1 MADARLTALRGLSEV
16 FGQGGYSNLVLE
28 SLMRKNELTG
38 QERAFCTALF
48 YGVVERRITL
58 DWVLGRYSRQPV
70 EKLSPAVRDIL
81 RMAVYQLLYMP
92 SIPERAAVNEAVK
105 ETRAMRV
112 SSASGYVNGV
122 LRAFLRDGKKIALPR
137 EPLAAL
143 SVQYAVPKA
152 LITLWRQGYGEE
164 TTRAILEGCQS
175 PAPLFIRVNSQ
186 KTTAEALME
195 KLAEENITAGKT
207 PVENALQLEGAG
219 DVTRLAAFRE
229 GLFHVQD
236 LSSQKCA
243 AALAVQPGHRVLDV
257 CSAPG
262 GKTFTLAERMED
274 TGSLLAMDLYPHRL
288 KLVEDGAARLGLR
301 CIQTKS
307 NDAQIYDK
315 SLGVFDRILCD
326 VVCSGYGVIRRK
338 PEIRYKDP
346 AEGVALP
353 QTQLAILTTSA
364 RYLAPGGRLVYS
376 TCTFSP
382 EENEQTVEAF
392 LQAHPEFSLS
402 GIHRL
407 YPHTSAG
414 EGQFAAVLH
423 RGGIGTARTEAP
435 NGRPVRE
442 WEAFCRDAM
451 AYAPRQVVRL
461 LPDGRVFLLPDRIP
475 PAMDRLRVLN
485 AGVLAGEIK
494 NGRFQPA
501 HALFLAYERTA
512 FQSAVELD
520 GAALSAYLAGE
531 AIPCA
536 VGGSGFAAV
545 CAQGYP
551 IGFGK
556 LTGGMLKN
564 HLPKGLRMR

>member
-1 MADARLTALRGLSEV
+1 MKLPEAFLNRMRHQLGGAFPAYLDAMAQSPRRALRVNTLKITPDALLALLGIQPEPCGV
-16 FGQGGYSNLVLE
+16 IPEGFFVPE
-28 SLMRKNELTG
+28 
-38 QERAFCTALF
+38 AFTPGKHPLHAAGLF
-48 YGVVERRITL
+48 YMQEPSAQLPASLL
-58 DWVLGRYSRQPV
+58 DLQPG
-70 EKLSPAVRDIL
+70 
-81 RMAVYQLLYMP
+81 
-92 SIPERAAVNEAVK
+92 EAV
-105 ETRAMRV
+105 
-112 SSASGYVNGV
+112 
-122 LRAFLRDGKKIALPR
+122 L
-137 EPLAAL
+137 
-143 SVQYAVPKA
+143 
-152 LITLWRQGYGEE
+152 
-164 TTRAILEGCQS
+164 
-175 PAPLFIRVNSQ
+175 
-186 KTTAEALME
+186 
-195 KLAEENITAGKT
+195 
-207 PVENALQLEGAG
+207 
-219 DVTRLAAFRE
+219 
-229 GLFHVQD
+229 D
-236 LSSQKCA
+236 LCA
-243 AALAVQPGHRVLDV
+243 
-257 CSAPG
+257 APG
-262 GKTFTLAERMED
+262 GKSGQIAAYLQNTGLLVANEIVPSRATVLQRTLE
-274 TGSLLAMDLYPHRL
+274 
-288 KLVEDGAARLGLR
+288 RLGAR
-301 CIQTKS
+301 NAIVTS
-307 NDAQIYDK
+307 MRPDALCQA
-315 SLGVFDRILCD
+315 LAGGFDAILAD
-326 VVCSGYGVIRRK
+326 APCSGEGMFRRE
-338 PEIRYKDP
+338 PQAVCDWSE
-346 AEGVALP
+346 AHVAACAGR
-353 QTQLAILTTSA
+353 QRAILDSA
-364 RYLAPGGRLVYS
+364 ALALRPGGRLVYS

-435 NGRPVRE
+435 KERPVRE

-451 AYAPRQVVRL
+451 AYAPHQAARL

-501 HALFLAYERTA
+501 HALFLAYARTA

-520 GAALSAYLAGE
+520 VAALSAYLAGE

-536 VGGSGFAAV
+536 AGGSGFAAV

>member
-1 MADARLTALRGLSEV
+1 MLFHSPPLCYTVRMKLPEAFLNRMRHQLGGAFPAYLDAMAQSPRRALRVNTLKITPDALLALLGIQPEPCSVIPEGFFVPEGFTPGKHPLHAAGLFYMQEPSAQLPASLLDLQPGEAVLDLCAAPGGKSGQIAAYLQNTGLLVANEIVPSRATVLQRTLERLGARNAIVTSMRPDALCQALAGGFDAVLADAP
-16 FGQGGYSNLVLE
+16 
-28 SLMRKNELTG
+28 
-38 QERAFCTALF
+38 C
-48 YGVVERRITL
+48 
-58 DWVLGRYSRQPV
+58 
-70 EKLSPAVRDIL
+70 
-81 RMAVYQLLYMP
+81 
-92 SIPERAAVNEAVK
+92 
-105 ETRAMRV
+105 
-112 SSASGYVNGV
+112 SGEGMF
-122 LRAFLRDGKKIALPR
+122 RR
-137 EPLAAL
+137 EPQAVCDWSEAHVAAC
-143 SVQYAVPKA
+143 AG
-152 LITLWRQGYGEE
+152 RQ
-164 TTRAILEGCQS
+164 RAILES
-175 PAPLFIRVNSQ
+175 
-186 KTTAEALME
+186 
-195 KLAEENITAGKT
+195 
-207 PVENALQLEGAG
+207 
-219 DVTRLAAFRE
+219 
-229 GLFHVQD
+229 
-236 LSSQKCA
+236 
-243 AALAVQPGHRVLDV
+243 AALA
-257 CSAPG
+257 
-262 GKTFTLAERMED
+262 
-274 TGSLLAMDLYPHRL
+274 
-288 KLVEDGAARLGLR
+288 LR
-301 CIQTKS
+301 
-307 NDAQIYDK
+307 
-315 SLGVFDRILCD
+315 
-326 VVCSGYGVIRRK
+326 
-338 PEIRYKDP
+338 
-346 AEGVALP
+346 
-353 QTQLAILTTSA
+353 
-364 RYLAPGGRLVYS
+364 PGGRLVYS

-536 VGGSGFAAV
+536 AAGSGFAAV